1 MKDSAIPDLNELFF
15 WVKSFS
21 VDSSDILVLCTI
33 TVFINILIE
42 YN

>member
-1 MKDSAIPDLNELFF
+1 MMESAIPDLNELFF

-21 VDSSDILVLCTI
+21 VDSSDIFVLCTI
-33 TVFINILIE
+33 TVFINSLNE